1 MANTKKVMDYKYT
14 SEKGN
19 VENMPF
25 LKRYP
30 RNTAK
35 TLWVMKPIVKVFQLL
50 GKTTVHRPVCILY
63 PYEKM
68 WVPDNYR
75 GRPGLDFNMCLG
87 CGMCVRMCPTTAI
100 VLVDAPDDDG
110 NIVKRPQINMG
121 RCAFCGYCAEY
132 CPVDAMTVTPE
143 FELAEY
149 TREDL
154 IYGPRRLAYEGTN
167 DMMKV
172 ELEETLISDVKN
184 GNPER
189 RIKPFMIDRPELDSS
204 QCISCRKCEKV
215 CPVKAIKMV
224 EHGTNAKG
232 RPILWPEIDDSKCV
246 CCHNCVDDCPKSALH
261 IKEVL

>member
-1 MANTKKVMDYKYT
+1 MVSTKENGDYKY
-14 SEKGN
+14 SSDRGN

-25 LKRYP
+25 LKEYP
-30 RNTAK
+30 KNPAK
-35 TLWVMKPIVKVFQLL
+35 TLWVMKPIAKMFRFL
-50 GKTTVHRPVCILY
+50 GKTIVHRPVCILY

-75 GRPGLDFNMCLG
+75 GRPGLDFNACVG

-100 VLVDAPDDDG
+100 ELVDAPDDAG
-110 NIVKRPQINMG
+110 KIVQRPQINMG

-132 CPVDAMTVTPE
+132 CPIDAMTITPE

-167 DMMKV
+167 EMMKIRI
-172 ELEETLISDVKN
+172 EQTLMSDIKN
-184 GNPER
+184 GNTER
-189 RIKPFMIDRPELDSS
+189 RVKPFMIDRPELESAK
-204 QCISCRKCEKV
+204 CISCRKCEKV
-215 CPVKAIKMV
+215 CPVAAIKMV
-224 EHGTNAKG
+224 EHGVNAKG
-232 RPILWPEIDDSKCV
+232 RPILWPEIDDSKCI
-246 CCHNCVDDCPKSALH
+246 CCENCVDDCPKSALH